1 MPLDFPDSSIE
12 QTYVAPNGVTYVW
25 NGASWVVTPI
35 LSVSKGGTGFTSYD
49 QGVILYG
56 NSSGTLSK
64 LSPGTSGYVLST
76 NGSSADPTWIP
87 VATGQT
93 IATPSSSKLFS
104 FYPGTA
110 TSLTG
115 STGVEYTNSSS
126 LLMTVN
132 AQQSTQQSL
141 KVSGTPTSSSVPI
154 FSVDGSS
161 SSQFLIL
168 NSIAGQNGI
177 AVGINPSA
185 ASSTYAL
192 LVNNSSQDTRFQV
205 DTNNN
210 LVQLKKGT
218 QLQLFNGDGSFYSGF
233 KATSA
238 TANTTYTLP
247 PTSPAAGTSVLQSAP
262 DGVMTWVAMSV
273 SGGAGTVATGVA
285 SNLAYYVGAGA
296 SVKSATGLDYSSSAN
311 ILTVTSQATTDVVLQ
326 LKGFSSMQ
334 TGDAIVYKK
343 DGTTTTFKV
352 DKDGVISSGTW
363 AGNAITAYYG
373 GTGQQSY
380 TDGQLLIGNSST
392 TGLTKSTLSP
402 GIGISIVNGNGS
414 VTINNNRP
422 VVLNLAS
429 GFTPVGI
436 GTDYNILRIPEGKN
450 LANSNYNIR
459 EVILGVG
466 TTSSGTS
473 TIRLEKSVGPH
484 TGYFGF
490 SLSSAG
496 SSTNV
501 MSADLSIIGGIG
513 ETAWITFAAGY
524 GTVSTGDRIRV
535 NYTAVDISHANFIIQ
550 CVLEEY

>member
-1 MPLDFPDSSIE
+1 MALDFPDSSIQ

-25 NGASWVVTPI
+25 NGTSWVVTPI

-64 LSPGTSGYVLST
+64 LNPSTSGYVLST
-76 NGSSADPTWIP
+76 NGTGSDPSW
-87 VATGQT
+87 VAMSGGGQT
-93 IATPSSSKLFS
+93 I
-104 FYPGTA
+104 
-110 TSLTG
+110 
-115 STGVEYTNSSS
+115 STG
-126 LLMTVN
+126 
-132 AQQSTQQSL
+132 A
-141 KVSGTPTSSSVPI
+141 SG
-154 FSVDGSS
+154 
-161 SSQFLIL
+161 Q
-168 NSIAGQNGI
+168 IA
-177 AVGINPSA
+177 
-185 ASSTYAL
+185 
-192 LVNNSSQDTRFQV
+192 
-205 DTNNN
+205 
-210 LVQLKKGT
+210 
-218 QLQLFNGDGSFYSGF
+218 FYSGTGSSIKGRSGFTVNDSDGTVNIDMSDTSYAFHIRGGGNVSKFRFDTSGSILHLSAGSGNSAELRLYTGDNTNYTGF
-233 KATSA
+233 KPNA
-238 TANTTYTLP
+238 TANVTYILP
-247 PTSPAAGTSVLQSAP
+247 SDKPSTGSSVLQS
-262 DGVMTWVAMSV
+262 DTSGNLTWVAMSV
-273 SGGAGTVATGVA
+273 SGGAGTVAAGGSGRVSYYPGTG
-285 SNLAYYVGAGA
+285 S
-296 SVKSATGLDYSSSAN
+296 SIKDATGIDYATSAN
-311 ILTVTSQATTDVVLQ
+311 ILTVTAQATTDAVLQ
-326 LKGFSSMQ
+326 LKGFSGSQ
-334 TGDAIVYKK
+334 TGDALVYKK
-343 DGTTTTFKV
+343 DGSSVTFKV

-363 AGNAITAYYG
+363 AGNAVTAYYG

-484 TGYFGF
+484 TGYSGF

-501 MSADLSIIGGIG
+501 MSADLSVIGGIG
-513 ETAWITFAAGY
+513 ETSWIAFAAGY